1 MESVAESLR
10 LVKAD
15 TDHEGSRP
23 GAALLK
29 QSRQCRMMHVTHN
42 EKQAKV
48 VPRSRRPVQGRLFF
62 YQEGKMEKNLAQK
75 YDHSKVEEGR
85 YNEWVEAGYF
95 TAGDKSKDPFTIVIP
110 PPNVTGILHIGHAW
124 DNTLQDIISR
134 YKRLQGY
141 DMLYL
146 PGMDHAGIA
155 TQARV
160 DARLK
165 SEGISRYDLG
175 REKFLER
182 AWQWK
187 EEYAATIRKQ
197 WAKLGNSLDYTRERF
212 TMDEGLNLAVR
223 KVFVD
228 LYNEGLIYRGW
239 RIINWDPEART
250 ALSNIEVYYQDD
262 PGKMYYF
269 NYRVV
274 ETGDTFT
281 VATTRPETM
290 FGDVCVVVNPD
301 DDRFRHLIGKHA
313 VNPANDEEL
322 IIIGDDY
329 VDVEFGTGAMK
340 CTPAHDPNDFLI
352 AERHG
357 LEKPICMNPD
367 GTMNEL
373 AGVYEGMDR
382 YECRDRLVERIKEN
396 GNLVKIEDITH
407 NVAHSERT
415 HCVIEPYL
423 SQQWFVRMKPLA
435 DDVLANQNIP
445 EQKINFYPERFEKVF
460 TQWLENIEDWCI
472 SRQLWWGHRI
482 PAWYHKET
490 GETYVGMEEPA
501 DSENWIQDED
511 VLDTWFSSA
520 LWPFSTLGW
529 PDETGDMARYYPT
542 STMVTGYDIIFFWVA
557 RMAFQARHF
566 TKNRPFKDVLIHGLI
581 RDAQGRKMSKSLGN
595 GVDPMEVIDEYGVDA
610 LRFFLTTNSTP
621 GQDMRYIPEK
631 VEAAWNFINKIW
643 NASRF
648 VLMNL
653 PEGME
658 LSDADLSHLSLADA
672 WILNKLNR
680 TIEHVTAN
688 MEKYEFALVGNELY
702 SFVWDDFCSWYV
714 EMSKSNLNS
723 DDEEV
728 RKAAQS
734 TLMVCLHAIVRL
746 LHPFMPFVTE
756 EIYLTMPHE
765 KASINLESWPQVIE
779 GLPLS
784 DLDSMERI
792 LSAITKIREV
802 KKANDLKPAA
812 MIEVMLKDLNGN
824 TIPVEKGFAAILQK
838 MAKAEWRDDLEG
850 DLSVETITGGTLL
863 IPSRELSNPEEELK
877 KLAAEKERLEK
888 EIARSNGILSNEGF
902 LKKAPEAKVK
912 LEKDKL
918 EVYKKQYQ
926 TILDRIAVLN
936 G

>member
-1 MESVAESLR
+1 
-10 LVKAD
+10 
-15 TDHEGSRP
+15 
-23 GAALLK
+23 
-29 QSRQCRMMHVTHN
+29 
-42 EKQAKV
+42 
-48 VPRSRRPVQGRLFF
+48 
-62 YQEGKMEKNLAQK
+62 MEKNLAQK
-75 YDHSKVEEGR
+75 YNHTEVEEGR
-85 YNEWVEAGYF
+85 YDEWVSKGYF

-134 YKRLQGY
+134 YKRLQGF

-165 SEGISRYDLG
+165 SEGISRYDIG

-182 AWQWK
+182 AWEWK
-187 EEYAATIRKQ
+187 EEYAAVIRKQ
-197 WAKLGNSLDYTRERF
+197 WGKLGNSLDYTRERF
-212 TMDEGLNLAVR
+212 TMDDGFNDAVR
-223 KVFVD
+223 HVFVS

-269 NYRVV
+269 NYKV
-274 ETGDTFT
+274 EETNDCFT

-301 DDRFRHLIGKHA
+301 DDRFRHLVGKHA
-313 VNPANDEEL
+313 INPANGEAIE
-322 IIIGDDY
+322 IIADSY

-340 CTPAHDPNDFLI
+340 CTPAHDPNDFAI

-357 LEKPICMNPD
+357 LPKPICMNPD

-373 AGVYEGMDR
+373 AGEYNGMDR
-382 YECRDRLVERIKEN
+382 YECRDRLVERIKSE
-396 GNLVKIEDITH
+396 GNLIKIEDITH

-423 SQQWFVRMKPLA
+423 SEQWFVKMKPLA
-435 DDVLANQNIP
+435 EDVLKNQNDP
-445 EQKINFYPERFEKVF
+445 DQRINFYPERFSRVF
-460 TQWLENIEDWCI
+460 EQWLENIEDWCI

-490 GETYVGMEEPA
+490 GEVLVTEIEPE
-501 DSENWIQDED
+501 DPENWVQDED

-520 LWPFSTLGW
+520 LWPFATLGW
-529 PDETGDMARYYPT
+529 PENTEDYQRYYPND
-542 STMVTGYDIIFFWVA
+542 TMVTGYDIIFFWVA
-557 RMAFQARHF
+557 RMAFQSRHF
-566 TKNRPFKDVLIHGLI
+566 THNRPFKDVLIHGLI

-595 GVDPMEVIDEYGVDA
+595 GIDPMQVIDEYGVDA

-631 VEAAWNFINKIW
+631 VEASWNFINKIW

-648 VLMNL
+648 VIMNL
-653 PEGME
+653 PEGMKA
-658 LSDADLSHLSLADA
+658 SDADLSSLSVYDA
-672 WILNKLNR
+672 WILNRLNQV
-680 TIEHVTAN
+680 IEHVTAN

-714 EMSKSNLNS
+714 EMSKSSLNG
-723 DDEEV
+723 DNQEAK
-728 RKAAQS
+728 RATQS
-734 TLMVCLHAIVRL
+734 TLYVCLNAIVRL

-756 EIYLTMPHE
+756 EIYLAIPHTKE
-765 KASINLESWPQVIE
+765 SINLESWPKILND
-779 GLPLS
+779 LPES
-784 DLDSMERI
+784 DLESMERVI
-792 LSAITKIREV
+792 SAIQKIREV
-802 KKANDLKPAA
+802 KNTNDLKPSAV
-812 MIEVMLKDLNGN
+812 IHVMLKDLNGN
-824 TIPVEKGFAAILQK
+824 VIKADPGLSAILSK
-838 MAKAEWRDDLEG
+838 MAKAEWIDSLEG
-850 DLSVETITGGTLL
+850 DLTVENIHGGNLY
-863 IPSRELSNPEEELK
+863 IPSSELSDPEEEKK
-877 KLAAEKERLEK
+877 KLTAEKERLEA
-888 EIARSNGILSNEGF
+888 EIRRSSGILSNPGF
-902 LKKAPEAKVK
+902 LKKAPEAKVAEERRK
-912 LEKDKL
+912 LDA
-918 EVYKKQYQ
+918 YNKQYQ
-926 TILDRIAVLN
+926 VIVDRLNVLN
-936 G
+936 S

>member
-1 MESVAESLR
+1 
-10 LVKAD
+10 
-15 TDHEGSRP
+15 
-23 GAALLK
+23 
-29 QSRQCRMMHVTHN
+29 
-42 EKQAKV
+42 
-48 VPRSRRPVQGRLFF
+48 
-62 YQEGKMEKNLAQK
+62 MEKNLAQK
-75 YDHSKVEEGR
+75 YNHKDVEEGR
-85 YNEWVEAGYF
+85 YDEWVKKGYF

-134 YKRLQGY
+134 YKRMQGY

-165 SEGISRYDLG
+165 SEGISRYDIG

-197 WAKLGNSLDYTRERF
+197 WAKLGNSLDYSRERF
-212 TMDEGLNLAVR
+212 TMDEGFNDAVR
-223 KVFVD
+223 HVFVT

-269 NYRVV
+269 DYKV
-274 ETGDTFT
+274 EETNEYFT

-290 FGDVCVVVNPD
+290 FGDVCVVVNPED
-301 DDRFRHLIGKHA
+301 ERFSHLVGKHA
-313 VNPANDEEL
+313 VNPANGEAIP
-322 IIIGDDY
+322 IIADSY

-340 CTPAHDPNDFLI
+340 CTPAHDPNDFAI

-367 GTMNEL
+367 GTMNALSGE
-373 AGVYEGMDR
+373 YEGMDR
-382 YECRDRLVERIKEN
+382 YECRDKLVERIKEE
-396 GNLVKIEDITH
+396 GNLIKIEDITH

-423 SQQWFVRMKPLA
+423 SEQWFVKMKPLA
-435 DDVLANQNIP
+435 EDVLKNQNDP
-445 EQKINFYPERFEKVF
+445 DQRINFYPERFSRVF
-460 TQWLENIEDWCI
+460 EQWLENIEDWCI

-482 PAWYHKET
+482 PAWYHKDT
-490 GETYVGMEEPA
+490 GEVLVSEIEPE
-501 DSENWIQDED
+501 DPENWIQDED

-520 LWPFSTLGW
+520 LWPFATLGW
-529 PDETGDMARYYPT
+529 PEDTEDYQRYYPT

-557 RMAFQARHF
+557 RMAFQSRHF
-566 TKNRPFKDVLIHGLI
+566 TNNRPFKDVLIHGLI

-595 GVDPMEVIDEYGVDA
+595 GIDPMQVIDEYGVDA

-631 VEAAWNFINKIW
+631 VEASWNFINKIW

-648 VLMNL
+648 VIMNL
-653 PEGME
+653 PEGFSE
-658 LSDADLSHLSLADA
+658 KDCDLSSLSVYDA

-680 TIEHVTAN
+680 TVEHVTEN

-714 EMSKSNLNS
+714 EMSKSSLNS
-723 DDEEV
+723 DDEKA
-728 RKAAQS
+728 RKATQS
-734 TLMVCLHAIVRL
+734 TLYVCLNEIVRL

-756 EIYLTMPHE
+756 QIYLTLPHAQE
-765 KASINLESWPQVIE
+765 SINLETWPKAI
-779 GLPLS
+779 S
-784 DLDSMERI
+784 DLPESDLESMERI
-792 LSAITKIREV
+792 ISAIQKIREV
-802 KKANDLKPAA
+802 KNANDLKPSAP
-812 MIEVMLKDLNGN
+812 IHVMLKDLNGN
-824 TIPVEKGFAAILQK
+824 IIPVDAGLSAILAK
-838 MAKAEWRDDLEG
+838 MAKAEWKDSLEG
-850 DLSVETITGGTLL
+850 DLTVETIYSGSLY
-863 IPSRELSNPEEELK
+863 IPGSELSNPEEEMK
-877 KLAAEKERLEK
+877 KLNAEKERLES
-888 EIARSNGILSNEGF
+888 EIKRSNGILGNPGF
-902 LKKAPEAKVK
+902 IKNAPEAKVADERRK
-912 LEKDKL
+912 LDA
-918 EVYKKQYQ
+918 YQKQYQ
-926 TILDRIAVLN
+926 VIIDRLNVLKK
-936 G
+936 

>member
-1 MESVAESLR
+1 
-10 LVKAD
+10 
-15 TDHEGSRP
+15 
-23 GAALLK
+23 
-29 QSRQCRMMHVTHN
+29 
-42 EKQAKV
+42 
-48 VPRSRRPVQGRLFF
+48 
-62 YQEGKMEKNLAQK
+62 MEKNLATK
-75 YDHSKVEEGR
+75 YDHKAVEENK
-85 YNEWVEAGYF
+85 YNGWVEKGYF

-134 YKRLQGY
+134 YKRMQGY

-155 TQARV
+155 TQAKV

-165 SEGISRYDLG
+165 SEGISRYDIG

-182 AWQWK
+182 AWEWK
-187 EEYAATIRKQ
+187 EEYAATIRRQ

-212 TMDEGLNLAVR
+212 TMDEGLNRAVR
-223 KVFVD
+223 QVFVT
-228 LYNEGLIYRGW
+228 LYEEGLIYRGW

-269 NYRVV
+269 NYKVV

-301 DDRFRHLIGKHA
+301 DERFKHLIGKHA
-313 VNPANDEEL
+313 VNPANGEEL
-322 IIIGDDY
+322 VIIGDDY

-340 CTPAHDPNDFLI
+340 CTPAHDPNDFAI

-367 GTMNEL
+367 GTMNAL

-382 YECRDRLVERIKEN
+382 YECRDRLVERIEAE
-396 GNLVKIEDITH
+396 GNLVKIENITH

-423 SQQWFVRMKPLA
+423 SQQWFVKMKPLA
-435 DDVLANQNIP
+435 DDVLKNQQIP
-445 EQKINFYPERFEKVF
+445 DQKITFYPERFEKTF
-460 TQWLENIEDWCI
+460 SQWLENIEDWCI

-482 PAWYHKET
+482 PAWYNQDS
-490 GETYVGMEEPA
+490 GETYVGMDEPS
-501 DSENWIQDED
+501 DGGNWVQDED

-529 PDETGDMARYYPT
+529 PDATDDMARYYPT
-542 STMVTGYDIIFFWVA
+542 DTMVTGYDIIFFWVA

-595 GVDPMEVIDEYGVDA
+595 GVDPMDVIDQYGVDA

-648 VLMNL
+648 VIMNL
-653 PEGME
+653 EEGMTVE
-658 LSDADLSHLSLADA
+658 DVDLSDLSVSDA
-672 WILNKLNR
+672 WILNRLNQ
-680 TIEHVTAN
+680 TVSHVTEN

-702 SFVWDDFCSWYV
+702 SFIWDDFCSWYV
-714 EMSKSNLNS
+714 EMSKSALNGN
-723 DDEEV
+723 DPAAK
-728 RKAAQS
+728 KAAQS
-734 TLMVCLHAIVRL
+734 TLLTCLDAIVRL
-746 LHPFMPFVTE
+746 LQPFMPFVTE
-756 EIYLTMPHE
+756 EIYLTIPHRKE
-765 KASINLESWPQVIE
+765 SINLETWPKPIE
-779 GLPLS
+779 NLPVS
-784 DLDSMERI
+784 DLESMERV
-792 LSAITKIREV
+792 LSAIQKIREV
-802 KKANDLKPAA
+802 KNVNDIKPGTV
-812 MIEVMLKDLNGN
+812 IHVMLRDLSGSI
-824 TIPVEKGFAAILQK
+824 IPADPKLAAIIAK
-838 MAKAEWRDDLEG
+838 MAKAEWKDDLSG
-850 DLSVETITGGTLL
+850 DLAVETIRLGSLN
-863 IPSRELSNPEEELK
+863 IPSNELADPAEEIK
-877 KLAAEKERLEK
+877 KLNAEKERLEK
-888 EIARSNGILSNEGF
+888 EIARSNGILSNPGF
-902 LKKAPEAKVK
+902 LNKAPAAKVELEKKK
-912 LEKDKL
+912 LE
-918 EVYKKQYQ
+918 EYQQQYQ
-926 TILDRIAVLN
+926 TVLN
-936 G
+936 RLNALA